1 MTVLPKFDEFYL
13 KDGIMKVSLKAL
25 LCLAMLFLLLSTFDI
40 GTVFETKTSSRP
52 IFCHL
57 QLCTSSVTLILH
69 QGTPNYHK
77 NLPTVETLSA
87 GQQDYNLVSSTPYT

>member
-57 QLCTSSVTLILH
+57 
-69 QGTPNYHK
+69 
-77 NLPTVETLSA
+77 
-87 GQQDYNLVSSTPYT
+87 